1 MIFMIQFKIQFMTVN
16 AASMLRNV
24 DSTLKKHCRNIEYPL
39 NVMSEKCFTYV
50 AIQYLKTLI
59 QHLFNIT

>member
-1 MIFMIQFKIQFMTVN
+1 VN
-16 AASMLRNV
+16 VASMLRNV

-39 NVMSEKCFTYV
+39 NVMSAKCFTYV

-59 QHLFNIT
+59 QHLFNII